1 MYTKKDIEQINVS
14 SDTVRAAQSQMH
26 QNQTQIYSQLA
37 EISKWSKKAFDI
49 ALETYQKNSK
59 GNFIVTG
66 ESIPKFSPNE
76 DLYSKVFPII
86 FKKYAIHVHHDEL
99 KVLHRLPNN
108 KVLFSLYS
116 RLPGQVFERFTRAMN
131 SNPKAEIK
139 VYVSIQLFE
148 PFSEI
153 YYIARRLKYFNVIT
167 NYRLDENGATH
178 IALNLFNDIGFHRLE
193 KK

>member
-1 MYTKKDIEQINVS
+1 MTSVNVHQKDIEQINVS

-26 QNQTQIYSQLA
+26 QNQTQIYSKLA

-49 ALETYQKNSK
+49 ALETKQKNSK

-86 FKKYAIHVHHDEL
+86 FKKYSIHVHPDEL

-108 KVLFSLYS
+108 KVIFSLYS
-116 RLPGQVFERFTRAMN
+116 RLPG
-131 SNPKAEIK
+131 
-139 VYVSIQLFE
+139 
-148 PFSEI
+148 
-153 YYIARRLKYFNVIT
+153 
-167 NYRLDENGATH
+167 
-178 IALNLFNDIGFHRLE
+178 
-193 KK
+193 